1 MECKYCTQKCRCA
14 GRQKNGTERYYC
26 KTCNKY
32 QQKQYLYQ
40 AYYGT
45 VNPTI
50 KSLVCESVGIR
61 GISRV
66 LKIAASTMLNRI
78 KAIAT
83 HISKPP
89 LLVKQQIVEVDELWT
104 YIGQKDNE
112 YWLAY
117 ALNKETREVVDFIIG
132 KRTKGTLKMLIDNI
146 LACEPKNI
154 KTDNLTIYK
163 RLIHPNL
170 HRCGAYAINHIERK
184 NLSIRTHIKRLS
196 RRTICFSRS
205 ILLLESCLKIYFWG

>member
-1 MECKYCTQKCRCA
+1 MECKYCTRKCRCA
-14 GRQKNGTERYYC
+14 GRQQNGTQRYYC
-26 KTCNKY
+26 RTCNRY
-32 QQKQYLYQ
+32 QQNQYLYQ

-45 VNPTI
+45 VNTTI
-50 KSLVCESVGIR
+50 KLLVCESVGVR

-66 LKIAASTMLNRI
+66 LKIAAGTVLNRI

-89 LLVKQQIVEVDELWT
+89 MLAKQQIVEVDELWT
-104 YIGQKDNE
+104 YIGRKDNE

-132 KRTKGTLKMLIDNI
+132 KRTKGTLKILIDNI
-146 LACEPKNI
+146 LVCEPKKI

-163 RLIHPNL
+163 RLIPPNL
-170 HRCGAYAINHIERK
+170 HRCGAYCINHIERK

-205 ILLLESCLKIYFWG
+205 ILILESCLKIYFWG